1 MLIKNKIFV
10 IIILILNCF
19 LFNFNIFAE
28 ELNITAGEIT
38 FEKDE
43 EMMIAKGSVIIIDSD
58 GNKVSTEKAEYDK
71 IKDQVTTYDKSKV
84 ILKNGYEITSDKVLY
99 DNKNKLIVSNNEANL
114 IDPDGNLISVDMFEY
129 LIKENL
135 FSSRGKIIITDVN
148 KNKYFFNEMYVDT
161 KNKKIVGSD
170 IRVSLNQENISGLV
184 AENEPRLAANSAFI
198 SENRSEF
205 INGILTTCKQRGE
218 KCPPWTLQAKKISHD
233 KLKKTIY
240 YDSAVLKIYDVPLFY
255 FPKFFHPD
263 PTVQRQSG
271 FLSPFFT
278 SKASIG
284 AGFALPYYWAVN
296 HDKDLTFTPKIYS
309 GHKSLFLTEYRQAF
323 ENSFLVMDTSYTAG
337 YENPS
342 GTQTSGSRNHFF
354 AKFDMDL
361 SKDDSYESIF
371 KLNLQRVSN
380 DTYFKI
386 HNLDTALVDS
396 ENTSLKSDFQYNYK
410 KDDVYFDMS
419 ASIYEDLTKLPT
431 DRYEYIL
438 PNIEFG
444 KSLVSSQSFGA
455 LDFKSQAFYNNFN
468 TNSHNK
474 FLINDFLWNSKN
486 FFTKGG
492 FLNTAEIQVKNTN
505 YESKNDS
512 SLKDSGGIN
521 EIAGVLAFRSALPMI
536 KESLNYLNIFSP
548 KAMLRFA
555 PGHMKD
561 LSTND
566 SQLSYS
572 NLFSTNKTQETGVI
586 ESGTSAILGFDLSI
600 NEKKENENNYEKF
613 SLSLGQTFNLENN
626 FDLPSRS
633 SLDQKMSDV
642 VGEVNYNFSE
652 NSKIG
657 YKFSLD
663 HDLNTLNYNEISTE
677 LALGKV
683 DFNLDY
689 LEERNHIGNE
699 NYINTGI
706 TLNMNESNILTFET
720 KKNFKT
726 DSTEFYNLIYQYVND
741 CLTAGVEFNRTF
753 YEDKDVEASDSLM
766 FKISIKPFGGIT
778 TPSLYQ

>member
-1 MLIKNKIFV
+1 MLIKNKIIF

-28 ELNITAGEIT
+28 ELDITASEIT

-43 EMMIAKGSVIIIDSD
+43 QMMIAEGSVVIIDSE
-58 GNKVSTEKAEYDK
+58 GNKVATEKAEYDK
-71 IKDQVTTYDKSKV
+71 IKDQVTTYEKSKV

-99 DNKNKLIVSNNEANL
+99 DNKNQLIVSNNESNL
-114 IDPDGNLISVDMFEY
+114 IDPDGNLIFVEMFEY

-135 FSSRGKIIITDVN
+135 FSSRGKIIITDVK

-161 KNKKIVGSD
+161 KSKKIVGSD

-198 SENRSEF
+198 SEDRSEF

-263 PTVQRQSG
+263 PTVKRQSG
-271 FLSPFFT
+271 FLAPFFT

-284 AGFALPYYWAVN
+284 TGFALPYYWAIN

-323 ENSFLVMDTSYTAG
+323 KNSFLLMDTSYTAG

-342 GTQTSGSRNHFF
+342 GTQTPGSRNHFF

-386 HNLDTALVDS
+386 HNLNTTLIDS
-396 ENTSLKSDFQYNYK
+396 ENTSLKSGIQYNYK
-410 KDDVYFDMS
+410 KDDVYFDIS
-419 ASIYEDLTKLPT
+419 ASVYEDLTKLPT

-455 LDFKSQAFYNNFN
+455 LDFKSQAFYNHFN
-468 TNSHNK
+468 TNAHNK

-486 FFTKGG
+486 FLTKGG
-492 FLNTAEIQVKNTN
+492 FVNTAEAQVKNTN
-505 YESKNDS
+505 YESTNDS
-512 SLKDSGGIN
+512 SLKSSGGIN

-561 LSTND
+561 LSAND

-572 NLFSTNKTQETGVI
+572 NLFSTNKIQETGVI

-642 VGEVNYNFSE
+642 VGEANYNFSE

-677 LALGKV
+677 LALGKI

-706 TLNMNESNILTFET
+706 TLNMSESNILTFET

-741 CLTAGVEFNRTF
+741 CLTAGIEFNRTF
-753 YEDKDVEASDSLM
+753 YEDKDVEANDSLM

>member
-1 MLIKNKIFV
+1 MLIKNKIVF
-10 IIILILNCF
+10 IITLILNCF
-19 LFNFNIFAE
+19 LFDFTVFAE
-28 ELNITAGEIT
+28 ELDITASEII

-43 EMMIAKGSVIIIDSD
+43 QMMVAEGSVIIIDSD

-71 IKDQVTTYDKSKV
+71 VKDQVTTYDESKV
-84 ILKNGYEITSDKVLY
+84 MLKNGYEITSNKVLY
-99 DNKNKLIVSNNEANL
+99 DNKNKLIISNNKSDV

-129 LIKENL
+129 LIEKNL
-135 FSSRGKIIITDVN
+135 FSSRGKIIVTDVN
-148 KNKYFFNEMYVDT
+148 KNKYFFSEMYVDT
-161 KNKKIVGSD
+161 KSKKIVGSD
-170 IRVSLNQENISGLV
+170 IRVLLNQEHISGLV
-184 AENEPRLAANSAFI
+184 SENEPRLAANSAFI
-198 SENRSEF
+198 SKDRSEF
-205 INGILTTCKQRGE
+205 IDGILTTCKQRGE

-263 PTVQRQSG
+263 PTVKRQSG
-271 FLSPFFT
+271 FLTPLFT

-284 AGFALPYYWAVN
+284 TGFALPYYWAIN
-296 HDKDLTFTPKIYS
+296 HDKDLTFTPKIYT

-323 ENSFLVMDTSYTAG
+323 KNSFLLLDTSYTQG

-342 GTQTSGSRNHFF
+342 GSQTGGSRNHIF
-354 AKFDMDL
+354 AKFDMKL
-361 SKDDSYESIF
+361 NKDDSYESNFSI
-371 KLNLQRVSN
+371 NLQKVSN

-386 HNLDTALVDS
+386 HSLDTALVDK
-396 ENTSLKSDFQYNYK
+396 ENTFLKSGFKYNYK

-419 ASIYEDLTKLPT
+419 GSVYEDLTKLSS

-444 KSLVSSQSFGA
+444 KSLVSSQSFGV
-455 LDFKSQAFYNNFN
+455 LDFKSQAFYNRFDTN
-468 TNSHNK
+468 THNK
-474 FLINDFLWNSKN
+474 FLINDFFWNSKS
-486 FFTKGG
+486 FLSKGG
-492 FLNTAEIQVKNTN
+492 FVNTAEIQVKNTN
-505 YESKNDS
+505 YESENDT
-512 SLKDSGGIN
+512 SLKSAGSIN
-521 EIAGVLAFRSALPMI
+521 EVAGVLAFRSILPMI
-536 KESLNYLNIFSP
+536 KESLNYSNIFSP

-555 PGHMKD
+555 PGHMKN
-561 LSTND
+561 LSTNEA
-566 SQLSYS
+566 QLSYS
-572 NLFSTNKTQETGVI
+572 NLFSTNKVQETGVV

-600 NEKKENENNYEKF
+600 NEKREDENNFEKF
-613 SLSLGQTFNLENN
+613 SLSLGQTFSLENN

-642 VGEVNYNFSE
+642 VGEVNYNFFE
-652 NSKIG
+652 NSTIG

-663 HDLNTLNYNEISTE
+663 HDYSTLNYNEISSE
-677 LALGKV
+677 LTLGKI

-720 KKNFKT
+720 KKNYKT
-726 DSTEFYNLIYQYVND
+726 KSTEFYNLIYQYVND
-741 CLTAGVEFNRTF
+741 CLAAGIEFNRTF
-753 YEDKDVEASDSLM
+753 YEDKDVEANDSLM